1 MTTATVLVATVVVA
15 TAAVVNHGARHTTN
29 HRWQVGWVA
38 WMVAVVLVW
47 SVGAGGLG
55 LVVRWAG
62 RTGLGR

>member
-47 SVGAGGLG
+47 SVGAGG
-55 LVVRWAG
+55 RWAG
-62 RTGLGR
+62 